1 MEALK
6 WEYDIIAS
14 EAVHR
19 LRSVCGNQGDLYHQL
34 EHLHTSDPVLDKF
47 WQITRTIPPWVD
59 WQQLGRGQT
68 VCKRYAI
75 PMLIGF
81 AFQGFAGEIAAALG
95 PAEVLVRTGGLSQ
108 RNIIGRVA
116 STLRWLMEVTESPES
131 LHADGPGFVSTI
143 RVRLRHAAVRQRMLA
158 IPNSHPAFLD
168 TTLHGIPI
176 NTFDSILTLTFFCCN
191 PIWIQ
196 LPQLGIILNE
206 NEAEDLVALFRYLA
220 YLLGV
225 PTEYFA
231 SAAMAKMTMKT
242 IKDGKTPPSESSK
255 KITRDF
261 IAAFA
266 DKTPYNISRG
276 FLQAGIRAMN
286 PGPESGPKLSDE
298 VLPPPQT
305 PPPEAP
311 KPLSNEEFLKQ
322 NPKPSKEKQEAYQKE
337 FDAYQ
342 TWMNYKK
349 DKNEVENMRRKHA
362 EEPLFDGQDVLN
374 KDEAV
379 RDYMDEMALLLKTEA
394 DPEEKRHSYLY
405 LCQLLDDNNYP
416 DLRELCEHNTRRLL
430 KWANGG
436 YKEER

>member
-6 WEYDIIAS
+6 WEYDVVAF

-19 LRSVCGNQGDLYHQL
+19 LQNVCDIRGDLYDKL
-34 EHLHTSDPVLDKF
+34 DRLHASDPVLERF

-59 WQQLGRGQT
+59 WQQLGRGQA
-68 VCKRYAI
+68 VCKQYAI

-116 STLRWLMEVTESPES
+116 STLRWLMEATESPES
-131 LHADGPGFVSTI
+131 LHTDGPGSVSTI

-196 LPQLGIILNE
+196 LPQLGIILNA

-231 SAAMAKMTMKT
+231 SAAMAKKTMET
-242 IKDGKTPPSESSK
+242 IKDGKAPPSESSK
-255 KITRDF
+255 KITQDF

-266 DKTPYNISRG
+266 DKAPYNLSRN
-276 FLQAGIRAMN
+276 FIQAGIRSIN
-286 PGPESGPKLSDE
+286 PGPVCDALGVEAVGWSSNIAFASLRWSVGIATVGRSVGFL
-298 VLPPPQT
+298 LPPDNILI
-305 PPPEAP
+305 EVC
-311 KPLSNEEFLKQ
+311 KPARAN
-322 NPKPSKEKQEAYQKE
+322 
-337 FDAYQ
+337 
-342 TWMNYKK
+342 
-349 DKNEVENMRRKHA
+349 
-362 EEPLFDGQDVLN
+362 
-374 KDEAV
+374 
-379 RDYMDEMALLLKTEA
+379 
-394 DPEEKRHSYLY
+394 
-405 LCQLLDDNNYP
+405 DD
-416 DLRELCEHNTRRLL
+416 T
-430 KWANGG
+430 
-436 YKEER
+436 

>member
-19 LRSVCGNQGDLYHQL
+19 LRSACGNQGDLYHQL
-34 EHLHTSDPVLDKF
+34 EHLHTSDPVLENF

-59 WQQLGRGQT
+59 WEQLGRGQA

-116 STLRWLMEVTESPES
+116 STLRWLTEVTESPES
-131 LHADGPGFVSTI
+131 LHADGPGSVSTV

-196 LPQLGIILNE
+196 LPRLGIILNE

-225 PTEYFA
+225 PTDYFA
-231 SAAMAKMTMKT
+231 SATKAKKTMEAV
-242 IKDGKTPPSESSK
+242 KDGKAVPSESSR

-266 DKTPYNISRG
+266 DKAPYNISRG
-276 FLQAGIRAMN
+276 FIQAGIRSMN
-286 PGPESGPKLSDE
+286 PASVCDALGVEAAGWASYIAFASFRWCVKIAS
-298 VLPPPQT
+298 VLRS
-305 PPPEAP
+305 A
-311 KPLSNEEFLKQ
+311 
-322 NPKPSKEKQEAYQKE
+322 
-337 FDAYQ
+337 
-342 TWMNYKK
+342 
-349 DKNEVENMRRKHA
+349 
-362 EEPLFDGQDVLN
+362 G
-374 KDEAV
+374 
-379 RDYMDEMALLLKTEA
+379 LLLPDNVLIEVCKPVRA
-394 DPEEKRHSYLY
+394 N
-405 LCQLLDDNNYP
+405 DDTGMK
-416 DLRELCEHNTRRLL
+416 H
-430 KWANGG
+430 
-436 YKEER
+436 